1 MGKKIIGGMNS
12 QGLPFSR
19 AVRAGDFVFV
29 SGQVAFDNEGNLIK
43 GGIEEQTRQ
52 TFHNIIPK
60 RVILGIKAV
69 LQEAG
74 CSLKDVVK
82 VNVWLDDAGNFSRFN
97 AAYAEFFL
105 NDAPARSTVQ
115 SRLMINAMIEV
126 DCIAYKP

>member
-29 SGQVAFDNEGNLIK
+29 SGQVAFDNEGNLVK

-52 TFHNIIPK
+52 TFHN
-60 RVILGIKAV
+60 IKAV

-115 SRLMINAMIEV
+115 SRLMIDAMIEV
-126 DCIAYKP
+126 DCISYKPE